1 MPSSSHQ
8 LDSPRERHYSR
19 WALAA
24 VALAGL
30 GVADFLV
37 IVSHWFEFSNSMR
50 RLEWRFGLPTGAAD
64 LAFLL
69 CVILFGPV
77 CVALGR
83 FALGRVRANAR
94 LRGGLLART
103 VVVLGSII
111 TVGVVSLF
119 AAVAITVWTER
130 S

>member
-8 LDSPRERHYSR
+8 LDSRREHHYSR

-50 RLEWRFGLPTGAAD
+50 RLEWTFGVPSGAGD
-64 LAFLL
+64 GGLIL
-69 CVILFGPV
+69 CGVLFGPV
-77 CVALGR
+77 CIVLGR
-83 FALGRVRANAR
+83 FALRHVRSHAR
-94 LRGGLLART
+94 LRGALLAQGII
-103 VVVLGSII
+103 VLGSTI
-111 TVGVVSLF
+111 TLGVVSLI
-119 AAVAITVWTER
+119 AAAAITVWME
-130 S
+130 

>member
-8 LDSPRERHYSR
+8 LDSRRERHYSR

-24 VALAGL
+24 VALAGF

-50 RLEWRFGLPTGAAD
+50 RLEWRFGLPTGVAD
-64 LAFLL
+64 IGFLL
-69 CVILFGPV
+69 GVILFGPV
-77 CVALGR
+77 CVVLGR
-83 FALGRVRANAR
+83 FALGQVCSHAR
-94 LRGGLLART
+94 LRGALLARS

-111 TVGVVSLF
+111 TIGVVSLI
-119 AAVAITVWTER
+119 AAAAITVWTER